1 VVSRRPGYLF
11 SHDLWL
17 DEGWV
22 ADSVRAPLG
31 QIRMMTSSTPLGWTW
46 LLRLVPHIGPPE
58 RLRVLPLAFG
68 VAAVA
73 AAWLLGRALGR
84 PQAVVAAL
92 AAALAPSS
100 LANHN
105 LKQYSA
111 DVFVTLL
118 LLALAARLEARWSP
132 GRLAVLCLI
141 CVPALLVSHAAVLVS
156 MAVLL
161 ALAAKAL
168 LTRDRLRLA
177 WTVGLGAM
185 TALVE
190 GAAYLLLAAP
200 GDNSAMRAVWAPL
213 FVPLGGG
220 PGHAAAFVA
229 TRFELALRQVG
240 FGPPLLA
247 AALVCAGVAVL
258 WRARLQ
264 ATAAAVPLLA
274 AVLVTAAAAGR
285 YPLLD
290 QRTSLFFT
298 SLLTV
303 VGALAVGQAAAWAWR
318 RPATLALG
326 LAAIAGAGALLVP
339 AARSAAAEASPATS
353 IGKQV
358 RYVLDHRQP
367 GDAIVVGWAARSR
380 SRTTGPSSQGS
391 RRRPTA
397 APSCSRSTRPRGA
410 TWCSRAV
417 GGTRRWPTGRS
428 VRGPQEPPPTVSG
441 SCWPRPA
448 TAARTGRGRSP
459 PPGTPAPAW
468 SASRLALRSCWCS
481 AARAHPPEPTAAPPE
496 PSAPAAWHADAARA
510 SRMPA

>member
-73 AAWLLGRALGR
+73 AAWLLGRTLGR
-84 PQAVVAAL
+84 PQAVAAAL

-141 CVPALLVSHAAVLVS
+141 CVPALLVSHTAVLVS

-200 GDNSAMRAVWAPL
+200 GDNSALRAVWTPL

-220 PGHAAAFVA
+220 PGHAAAFVV

-303 VGALAVGQAAAWAWR
+303 VGALAVGQAVAWAWR

-339 AARSAAAEASPATS
+339 AARSAAAEASPGTS

-367 GDAIVVGWAARSR
+367 GDAIVVGWAASFSFAYYWPEQSR
-380 SRTTGPSSQGS
+380 FSPTTNGS
-391 RRRPTA
+391 
-397 APSCSRSTRPRGA
+397 
-410 TWCSRAV
+410 AV
-417 GGTRRWPTGRS
+417 LFQVDPPVGSNVVLARRWRD
-428 VRGPQEPPPTVSG
+428 Q
-441 SCWPRPA
+441 A
-448 TAARTGRGRSP
+448 
-459 PPGTPAPAW
+459 
-468 SASRLALRSCWCS
+468 LADRMIREG
-481 AARAHPPEPTAAPPE
+481 AARATSHRVWLVLAEAGDGGPYWPRAVATARHAGARVVRPPPRSPLLLVFSGPRPP
-496 PSAPAAWHADAARA
+496 A
-510 SRMPA
+510 

>member
-1 VVSRRPGYLF
+1 MVSRRPGYLF

-73 AAWLLGRALGR
+73 AAWLLGRTLGR
-84 PQAVVAAL
+84 PQALAAAL

-200 GDNSAMRAVWAPL
+200 GDNAALRAVWAPL

-247 AALVCAGVAVL
+247 AALVCAGVVVL

-298 SLLTV
+298 SLLNV
-303 VGALAVGQAAAWAWR
+303 VGALAVGQAVAWAWR

-339 AARSAAAEASPATS
+339 AARSATAEASPATS

-358 RYVLDHRQP
+358 RYVLGHRQP
-367 GDAIVVGWAARSR
+367 GDAIVVGWAASFSFAYYWPEQPRFSPA
-380 SRTTGPSSQGS
+380 TNGS
-391 RRRPTA
+391 
-397 APSCSRSTRPRGA
+397 
-410 TWCSRAV
+410 AV
-417 GGTRRWPTGRS
+417 LFQVDPPVGSKVVLTRRWRD
-428 VRGPQEPPPTVSG
+428 Q
-441 SCWPRPA
+441 A
-448 TAARTGRGRSP
+448 LADRT
-459 PPGTPAPAW
+459 
-468 SASRLALRSCWCS
+468 LREG
-481 AARAHPPEPTAAPPE
+481 AARATSHRVWLVLAEAGDGGPYWPRAVATARHAGARVVSQPSRSPLLLVFSGPRPPA
-496 PSAPAAWHADAARA
+496 
-510 SRMPA
+510 